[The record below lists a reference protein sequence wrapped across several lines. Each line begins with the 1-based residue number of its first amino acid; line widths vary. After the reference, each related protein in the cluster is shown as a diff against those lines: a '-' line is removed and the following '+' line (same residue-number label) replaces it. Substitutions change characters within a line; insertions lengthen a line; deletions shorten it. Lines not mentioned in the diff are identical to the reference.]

1 MEKII
6 NNINEFG
13 LQITALIL
21 SVILITLRE
30 WLKNNITTMY
40 DFLASEAK
48 KLYMIVIRSRITPP
62 HLSHQERLAMQ
73 QGIIYSIKQVKNK
86 VWASNI
92 FLFKIKKNGT
102 DTLMQLLKG
111 DDYSLLDGMAIEG
124 FESIFETL
132 RTKDFIEILDT
143 ENEKNIDKNFSNLLF
158 GMGVKSADLIL
169 LDNELMFFYI
179 VIYDRVRSE
188 AIENS
193 FLKKGLKKWK
203 DPIMNLYK
211 S

>member
-1 MEKII
+1 MQII
-6 NNINEFG
+6 NDFYI
-13 LQITALIL
+13 QILIITT
-21 SVILITLRE
+21 SVILLTLQK
-30 WLKNNITTMY
+30 WLKDNLNKVY
-40 DFLASEAK
+40 DFLANEAK
-48 KLYMIVIRSRITPP
+48 KSYLRVIRSRITPP

-73 QGIIYSIKQVKNK
+73 QGIIYNLKLVKDA

-143 ENEKNIDKNFSNLLF
+143 ENEKNIDENFSNLLF

-169 LDNELMFFYI
+169 LDNELMFFYV
-179 VIYDRVRSE
+179 VIYDRVRSQ
-188 AIENS
+188 AIIENS